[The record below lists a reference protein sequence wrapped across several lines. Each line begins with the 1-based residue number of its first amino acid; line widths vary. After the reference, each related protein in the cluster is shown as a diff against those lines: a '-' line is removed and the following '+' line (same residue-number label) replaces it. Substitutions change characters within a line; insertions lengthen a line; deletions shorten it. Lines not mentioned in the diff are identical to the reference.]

1 MGSSTYAASVEA
13 YGTEKDMYRSI
24 INYLTSLDSRITC
37 DTDLDTEWDTSINTP
52 GHFPTFVFSINNIP
66 TFSLNRDGLI
76 ATYYRQPSNVLVFK
90 LLLDGVPTNQINIRN
105 KKDDPGATT
114 QWETTYTRGLTIS
127 HIINDNFIL
136 LSFAASSDAIVPQ
149 TTNTK
154 YRDMD
159 NATFALSLSN
169 NQTYIGATKAAS
181 AAPYTPYSKAYC
193 FDISD
198 YTMYNVTT
206 PSSVGKFVSRF
217 NFGAPVGTIDYIKST
232 VYHSNGSKI
241 FENKAVYDS
250 TTVNVG
256 DAVSLKDGS
265 YVAVGTHQLVK
276 VS

>member
-24 INYLTSLDSRITC
+24 INYLTSLDSRIVC
-37 DTDLDTEWDTSINTP
+37 DTDLDTEWDTSLSDSN
-52 GHFPTFVFSINNIP
+52 HLPTFVFSVNNIP
-66 TFSLNRDGLI
+66 MFSLSRDGNI
-76 ATYYRQPSNVLVFK
+76 AMYYRQASKVLIFK
-90 LLLDGVPTNQINIRN
+90 LLLDGVPANQISIRN
-105 KKDDPGATT
+105 KKDNPETQT
-114 QWETTYTRGLTIS
+114 QWDTSYTRGLTIS

-136 LSFAASSDAIVPQ
+136 LSFAACSDAIVPQ
-149 TTNTK
+149 TTDTTW
-154 YRDMD
+154 RDTD

-169 NQTYIGATKAAS
+169 NQVYIGATKAS
-181 AAPYTPYSKAYC
+181 SSAPYTPYSKAYC

-198 YTMYNVTT
+198 YTLYNVTT
-206 PSSVGKFVSRF
+206 PSSVGTFISRF
-217 NFGAPVGTIDYIKST
+217 SYGAPVGTIDYIKSS
-232 VYHSNGSKI
+232 VYQSNGSKI

>member
-1 MGSSTYAASVEA
+1 MGSSTYAASVES
-13 YGTEKDMYRSI
+13 YGTEKDMFRSI
-24 INYLTSLDSRITC
+24 INYLTSLDSRIVC
-37 DTDLDTEWDTSINTP
+37 DTNLDTEWNTAIGDP
-52 GHFPTFVFSINNIP
+52 NHVPTFVFSINNRSI
-66 TFSLNRDGLI
+66 FSLGRYGNI
-76 ATYYRQPSNVLVFK
+76 ATYYRQPSKFLVFK
-90 LLLDGVPTNQINIRN
+90 LLLDGVPTNEISIRN
-105 KKDDPGATT
+105 KKDSPEKET
-114 QWETTYTRGLTIS
+114 QWDVVHTRGLTIS

-136 LSFAASSDAIVPQ
+136 LSFAASSNATTSQ
-149 TTNTK
+149 TTDITW
-154 YRDMD
+154 RDTD

-169 NQTYIGATKAAS
+169 NQLYIGATKAAS

-198 YTMYNVTT
+198 YTMYNVTA

-217 NFGAPVGTIDYIKST
+217 GYSAPVGTIDYIKST
-232 VYHSNGSKI
+232 VYQSNGSKI
-241 FENKAVYDS
+241 FENKVVYDS

>member
-13 YGTEKDMYRSI
+13 YGTEKDMFRSI

-37 DTDLDTEWDTSINTP
+37 DTDLDTEWKTSIETP
-52 GHFPTFVFSINNIP
+52 GHLPTFVFSVNNTPI
-66 TFSLNRDGLI
+66 FSLSRDGQI
-76 ATYYRQPSNVLVFK
+76 ATYYRNPSKCLVFK
-90 LLLDGVPTNQINIRN
+90 LLLDGVPTNEISIRN
-105 KKDDPGATT
+105 KKDSPETAT
-114 QWETTYTRGLTIS
+114 QWETTYTRGLIIS

-136 LSFAASSDAIVPQ
+136 LSFAASSDATTSQ
-149 TTNTK
+149 TTSTTW
-154 YRDMD
+154 RDTD

-169 NQTYIGATKAAS
+169 NQLYIGATKAAS
-181 AAPYTPYSKAYC
+181 SAPYTPYSKAYC

-198 YTMYNVTT
+198 YTLYNVTT

-217 NFGAPVGTIDYIKST
+217 NYGAPVGTIDYIKST
-232 VYHSNGSKI
+232 VYQSNGSKI

>member
-24 INYLTSLDSRITC
+24 INYLTSLDSRIAC
-37 DTDLDTEWDTSINTP
+37 DTDLDTEWETSIGTP
-52 GHFPTFVFSINNIP
+52 GHFPTFVFSINNTPI
-66 TFSLNRDGLI
+66 FSLSRDGQI
-76 ATYYRQPSNVLVFK
+76 ATYYRQGSNILIFK

-105 KKDDPGATT
+105 KKDNPETET
-114 QWETTYTRGLTIS
+114 QWDTVYTRGLTIS

-136 LSFAASSDAIVPQ
+136 LSFAACPDGIVPQ
-149 TTNTK
+149 TTNTR

-193 FDISD
+193 FNISD
-198 YTMYNVTT
+198 YTLYNVTT
-206 PSSVGKFVSRF
+206 PSSVGTFVSRF
-217 NFGAPVGTIDYIKST
+217 SYGAPVGTIDYIKSS
-232 VYHSNGSKI
+232 VYQSNGSKI

>member
-13 YGTEKDMYRSI
+13 YGTEKDMYISI

-37 DTDLDTEWDTSINTP
+37 DTDVDTEWSAAINDP
-52 GHFPTFVFSINNIP
+52 GNIPTFVFSINNTPI
-66 TFSLNRDGLI
+66 FSLGRDRNI
-76 ATYYRQPSNVLVFK
+76 ATYYRQPSKVLVFK
-90 LLLDGVPTNQINIRN
+90 LLLDGVPTDQISIRN
-105 KKDDPGATT
+105 KKDSPETET
-114 QWETTYTRGLTIS
+114 QWEVTYTRGLTIS

-136 LSFAASSDAIVPQ
+136 LSFAASSNATTSQ
-149 TTNTK
+149 TTDTTW
-154 YRDMD
+154 RDTD

-169 NQTYIGATKAAS
+169 GQTYIGATKAAS
-181 AAPYTPYSKAYC
+181 EAPYIPYSKAYC
-193 FDISD
+193 FNISD

-217 NFGAPVGTIDYIKST
+217 SYSAPVGTIDYIKST
-232 VYHSNGSKI
+232 VYQSNGSKI

>member
-37 DTDLDTEWDTSINTP
+37 DTDLDTEWNTSLGDSN
-52 GHFPTFVFSINNIP
+52 HLPTFVFSVNNTPI
-66 TFSLNRDGLI
+66 FSISRDRNI
-76 ATYYRQPSNVLVFK
+76 AQYYRQASKFTNFK
-90 LLLDGVPTNQINIRN
+90 LLLDGVPTNQISIRN
-105 KKDDPGATT
+105 KKDNSETES
-114 QWETTYTRGLTIS
+114 QWDTSYTRGLTIS

-136 LSFAASSDAIVPQ
+136 LSFAASSNAIGPATDV
-149 TTNTK
+149 TW
-154 YRDMD
+154 RDTD

-169 NQTYIGATKAAS
+169 NQTYIGATRAAS
-181 AAPYTPYSKAYC
+181 SAPYTPYSKAYC

-206 PSSVGKFVSRF
+206 PSSVGTFISRF
-217 NFGAPVGTIDYIKST
+217 SYGAPVGTIDYIKST
-232 VYHSNGSKI
+232 VYQSNGSKI
-241 FENKAVYDS
+241 FENKAIYDS
-250 TTVNVG
+250 TAVNVG
-256 DAVSLKDGS
+256 ATVSLKDGS

>member
-13 YGTEKDMYRSI
+13 YGTEKDMFRSI

-37 DTDLDTEWDTSINTP
+37 DTDLDTEWETSLENSN
-52 GHFPTFVFSINNIP
+52 HSPTFVFSINNTPI
-66 TFSLNRDGLI
+66 FSLGRDRNI
-76 ATYYRQPSNVLVFK
+76 ATYYRQPSKFLVFK
-90 LLLDGVPTNQINIRN
+90 LLLDGVPTYQTNIRN
-105 KKDDPGATT
+105 KKDNPETET
-114 QWETTYTRGLTIS
+114 QWDTVYTRGLTIS

-136 LSFAASSDAIVPQ
+136 LSFAASSDATTSQ
-149 TTNTK
+149 TTSTTW
-154 YRDMD
+154 RDTD
-159 NATFALSLSN
+159 NATFALSFSN
-169 NQTYIGATKAAS
+169 NQAYIGATKAAS

-193 FDISD
+193 FDVSD
-198 YTMYNVTT
+198 YTLYNVTT
-206 PSSVGKFVSRF
+206 PSSVGTFVSRF
-217 NFGAPVGTIDYIKST
+217 SYAAPVGTIDYIKST
-232 VYHSNGSKI
+232 VYQSNSSKI

>member
-13 YGTEKDMYRSI
+13 YGAEKEMYRSI
-24 INYLTSLDSRITC
+24 INYLTGLDSRITC
-37 DTDLDTEWDTSINTP
+37 NTDVDTEWTKAEGDSN
-52 GHFPTFVFSINNIP
+52 HLPTFNFSINNTPI
-66 TFSLNRDGLI
+66 FSLSRDSNI
-76 ATYYRQPSNVLVFK
+76 AQYYRQPSNVTIFK
-90 LLLDGVPTNQINIRN
+90 LLLDGTPTYQTYIRD
-105 KKDDPGATT
+105 KKDEPDTAV
-114 QWETTYTRGLTIS
+114 QNYVACTRGLTIS

-136 LSFAASSDAIVPQ
+136 LSFAACSDAIVPN
-149 TTNTK
+149 TTNTR

-169 NQTYIGATKAAS
+169 GQTYIGATKAAS
-181 AAPYTPYSKAYC
+181 EAPYTPYSKAYC
-193 FDISD
+193 FNISD
-198 YTMYNVTT
+198 YTLYNVTT
-206 PSSVGKFVSRF
+206 PSSVGTFVSRF
-217 NFGAPVGTIDYIKST
+217 SYAAPVGTIDYIKST
-232 VYHSNGSKI
+232 VYQSNNSKI

>member
-13 YGTEKDMYRSI
+13 YGVEKEMYRSI
-24 INYLTSLDSRITC
+24 INYLTGLDSRITC
-37 DTDLDTEWDTSINTP
+37 DTDVDTEWSKAEGDSN
-52 GHFPTFVFSINNIP
+52 HFPTFNFSINNTPI
-66 TFSLNRDGLI
+66 FSLSRDSNI
-76 ATYYRQPSNVLVFK
+76 AQYYRQPSNVAIFK
-90 LLLDGVPTNQINIRN
+90 LLLDGTPTYQTYIRD
-105 KKDDPGATT
+105 KKDEPDTAV
-114 QWETTYTRGLTIS
+114 QNYVACTRGLTIS

-136 LSFAASSDAIVPQ
+136 LSFAACPDGIVPN
-149 TTNTK
+149 TTNTR

-159 NATFALSLSN
+159 NATFALSFSN
-169 NQTYIGATKAAS
+169 NEMYIGATKAAS

-206 PSSVGKFVSRF
+206 PSSVGTFVSRF
-217 NFGAPVGTIDYIKST
+217 SYGAPVGTIDYIKST
-232 VYHSNGSKI
+232 VYQSNSSKI

-265 YVAVGTHQLVK
+265 YVAVGAHQLVK

>member
-13 YGTEKDMYRSI
+13 YGTEKDMYQSI

-37 DTDLDTEWDTSINTP
+37 DTDVDTEWSEAIKDPANI
-52 GHFPTFVFSINNIP
+52 PTFVFSINNTPI
-66 TFSLNRDGLI
+66 FSLGRDRNI
-76 ATYYRQPSNVLVFK
+76 STYYRQPSKVLVFK
-90 LLLDGVPTNQINIRN
+90 LLLDGVPTNEMSIRN
-105 KKDDPGATT
+105 KKDSPETET
-114 QWETTYTRGLTIS
+114 QWEVSYTRGLTIS

-136 LSFAASSDAIVPQ
+136 LSFAASSGA
-149 TTNTK
+149 TTSETTSTTW
-154 YRDMD
+154 RDTD

-169 NQTYIGATKAAS
+169 GQTYIGATKAAS
-181 AAPYTPYSKAYC
+181 EAPYTPYSKAYC

-206 PSSVGKFVSRF
+206 PSSVGTFVSRF
-217 NFGAPVGTIDYIKST
+217 NYAAPVGTIDYIKST
-232 VYHSNGSKI
+232 VYQSNSSKI

>member
-24 INYLTSLDSRITC
+24 INYLTSLDSRIVC
-37 DTDLDTEWDTSINTP
+37 DTDLDTEWDTSLSDSN
-52 GHFPTFVFSINNIP
+52 HLPTFVFSVNNIP
-66 TFSLNRDGLI
+66 MFSLSRDGNI
-76 ATYYRQPSNVLVFK
+76 AMYYRQASKFLIFK
-90 LLLDGVPTNQINIRN
+90 LLLDGVPANQISIRN
-105 KKDDPGATT
+105 KKDSPETQT
-114 QWETTYTRGLTIS
+114 QWDTSYTRGLTIS
-127 HIINDNFIL
+127 HVINDNFIL
-136 LSFAASSDAIVPQ
+136 LSFAACSDAIVPQ
-149 TTNTK
+149 TTDTTW
-154 YRDMD
+154 RDTD

-169 NQTYIGATKAAS
+169 NQVYIGATKAAS
-181 AAPYTPYSKAYC
+181 SAPYTPYSKAYC

-198 YTMYNVTT
+198 YTLYNVTT
-206 PSSVGKFVSRF
+206 PSSVGTFISRF
-217 NFGAPVGTIDYIKST
+217 SYGAPVGSIDYIKSS
-232 VYHSNGSKI
+232 VYQSNGSKI

>member
-13 YGTEKDMYRSI
+13 YGVEKEMYRSI
-24 INYLTSLDSRITC
+24 INYLTGLDSRITC
-37 DTDLDTEWDTSINTP
+37 NTDADTEWTRAEGDSNTV
-52 GHFPTFVFSINNIP
+52 PTFNFSINNIP
-66 TFSLNRDGLI
+66 IFSLSRDSNI
-76 ATYYRQPSNVLVFK
+76 AQYYRQPSNVTVFK
-90 LLLDGVPTNQINIRN
+90 LLLDGTPTYQTYIRD
-105 KKDDPGATT
+105 KKDEPDTAV
-114 QWETTYTRGLTIS
+114 QNYVACTRGLTIS

-136 LSFAASSDAIVPQ
+136 LSFAACPDAIVPN
-149 TTNTK
+149 TTNTR

-169 NQTYIGATKAAS
+169 NQLYIGATKAAS
-181 AAPYTPYSKAYC
+181 AAPYTPYGKAYC

-217 NFGAPVGTIDYIKST
+217 SYGAPVGTIDYIKSS
-232 VYHSNGSKI
+232 VYQSNGSKI